1 MLLDSKNYIMGV
13 GYQAN
18 CVVGQCPFHNLCCQA
33 TCEGLYY
40 LNINFVNLTHCVKII
55 YFSVLQCRY
64 FVDADVHVP
73 WSPDVEVQ
81 QTVLIN
87 PPKNIVVSDHVTT
100 VI

>member
-1 MLLDSKNYIMGV
+1 MLVLFVPLKFFIHLNKKN
-13 GYQAN
+13 
-18 CVVGQCPFHNLCCQA
+18 
-33 TCEGLYY
+33 
-40 LNINFVNLTHCVKII
+40 
-55 YFSVLQCRY
+55 Y

-87 PPKNIVVSDHVTT
+87 PPKNIVVRDHVTA